1 MSTVMDAKPDNIRWL
16 GLANDKALHQEA
28 LQRVCSAAK
37 KAIAAR
43 GRFVIVLA
51 GGAAHRSVY
60 KLLCHVDAEWT
71 RWQVFFSDEH
81 CLPPE
86 DPGRNSRMAMQTWL
100 RHVSIPKSQIHVIPA
115 ERGAHQAAVAYSNT
129 MRDIGEF
136 DLVLFGLGE
145 DGHVA
150 GLSTRRPASLATQ
163 SADVVAVYCATQASD
178 RRVSLSAERL
188 SRTREALCLL
198 SGERTRQAL
207 AQWMAQDPVPAQAI
221 RPRKGV
227 DVLVDSLAFA
237 DVAAP

>member
-1 MSTVMDAKPDNIRWL
+1 MSTAMNVRPDNVRWL
-16 GLANDKALHQEA
+16 GLADGKALHREA
-28 LQRVCSAAK
+28 LHRVCNAAK

-43 GRFVIVLA
+43 GRFIIVLA
-51 GGAAHRSVY
+51 GGAVHRGLY

-86 DPGRNSRMAMQTWL
+86 DPGRNSRMAVQTWL

-115 ERGAHQAAVAYSNT
+115 ERGAHQAAVAYSHT
-129 MRDIGEF
+129 VRDIGEF

-150 GLSTRRPASLATQ
+150 GISTRVPQNQVTQ
-163 SADVVAVYCATQASD
+163 SADAIAVYGVAQASE

-188 SRTREALCLL
+188 SRTREALCLV
-198 SGERTRQAL
+198 SGERTRRAV
-207 AQWMAQDPVPAQAI
+207 AQWMSQASVPAQAI
-221 RPRKGV
+221 RPKKGV
-227 DVLVDSLAFA
+227 DVLVDSLAFSDSA
-237 DVAAP
+237 MT